1 MAKEIE
7 IRTGNGTVKY
17 KIPVNEIAFEYVSRV
32 LEQNNKFSLPIKGSK
47 NAAGYDFINPEE
59 VTIQPKE
66 IKYVKTGIKALFP
79 DDIVL
84 LLFNRSSNPKKK
96 GLILIN
102 GVGVVDADY
111 YDNEDNEGEI
121 AFAFY
126 NITDNL
132 ITIEKGEKLGQGMF
146 TVYANVTGYNSEAVN
161 ERKGG
166 FGSTGE

>member
-1 MAKEIE
+1 MTNNIK
-7 IRTGNGTVKY
+7 
-17 KIPVNEIAFEYVSRV
+17 FEYVSRV
-32 LEQNNKFSLPIKGSK
+32 LDQNNNFSLPVKGSK

-66 IKYVKTGIKALFP
+66 IKYVKTGIKAMFP
-79 DDIVL
+79 DNIAL

-96 GLILIN
+96 NLILIN

-111 YDNEDNEGEI
+111 YNNEDNEGEI

-126 NITDNL
+126 NISAIPL
-132 ITIEKGEKLGQGMF
+132 TIQKGEKLGQGMF
-146 TVYANVTGYNSEAVN
+146 VKYEDISDYNSENIN

>member
-1 MAKEIE
+1 MSNNIK
-7 IRTGNGTVKY
+7 
-17 KIPVNEIAFEYVSRV
+17 FEYVSRV
-32 LEQNNKFSLPIKGSK
+32 LEQNNNFSLPVKGSK

-66 IKYVKTGIKALFP
+66 IKYVKTGIKAMFP
-79 DDIVL
+79 DNIVL

-96 GLILIN
+96 NLILIN

-111 YDNEDNEGEI
+111 YNNEDNEGEI

-126 NITDNL
+126 NISAIPL
-132 ITIEKGEKLGQGMF
+132 TIQKGEKLGQGMF
-146 TVYANVTGYNSEAVN
+146 IKYEDISDYNSENVN

>member
-1 MAKEIE
+1 MTNNIK
-7 IRTGNGTVKY
+7 
-17 KIPVNEIAFEYVSRV
+17 FEYVSRV
-32 LEQNNKFSLPIKGSK
+32 LEQNNNFSLPVKGSK
-47 NAAGYDFINPEE
+47 KAAGYDFFNPEE

-79 DDIVL
+79 DDMVL

-96 GLILIN
+96 NLILIN

-111 YDNEDNEGEI
+111 YNNEDNEGEI

-126 NITDNL
+126 NISAVPVTL
-132 ITIEKGEKLGQGMF
+132 QKGEKLGQGMF
-146 TVYANVTGYNSEAVN
+146 TIYKDVTNYTDEEVE

-166 FGSTGE
+166 FGSTNG

>member
-1 MAKEIE
+1 MTNNIK
-7 IRTGNGTVKY
+7 
-17 KIPVNEIAFEYVSRV
+17 FEYVSRV
-32 LEQNNKFSLPIKGSK
+32 LEQNNNFSLPVKGSK
-47 NAAGYDFINPEE
+47 KAAGYDFFNPEE

-66 IKYVKTGIKALFP
+66 IKYVKTGIKAMFP
-79 DDIVL
+79 DNIAL

-96 GLILIN
+96 NLILIN

-111 YDNEDNEGEI
+111 YNNEDNEGEI

-126 NITDNL
+126 NISAIPL
-132 ITIEKGEKLGQGMF
+132 TIQKGEKLGQGMF
-146 TVYANVTGYNSEAVN
+146 IKYEDISDYNSENVN

>member
-1 MAKEIE
+1 MNNTQIQ
-7 IRTGNGTVKY
+7 
-17 KIPVNEIAFEYVSRV
+17 FQYVSRLNYIGV
-32 LEQNNKFSLPIKGSK
+32 CEGEIEEYKLPQKGSK
-47 NAAGYDFINPEE
+47 KAAGYDFFNPEE

-79 DDIVL
+79 DDVVL
-84 LLFNRSSNPKKK
+84 LIFNRSSNPKKK

-111 YDNEDNEGEI
+111 FNNEDNEGEI

-126 NITDNL
+126 NITEQP
-132 ITIEKGEKLGQGMF
+132 ITIQKGEKLGQGMF
-146 TVYANVTGYNSEAVN
+146 TIYKDVTNYTDEDVE

-166 FGSTGE
+166 FGSTNG

>member
-1 MAKEIE
+1 MTNNIK
-7 IRTGNGTVKY
+7 
-17 KIPVNEIAFEYVSRV
+17 FEYVSRV
-32 LEQNNKFSLPIKGSK
+32 LEQNNNFSLPVKGSK
-47 NAAGYDFINPEE
+47 KAAGYDFFNPEE

-66 IKYVKTGIKALFP
+66 IKYVKTGIKAMFP
-79 DDIVL
+79 DNIVL

-96 GLILIN
+96 NLILIN

-111 YDNEDNEGEI
+111 YNNEDNEGEI

-126 NITDNL
+126 NIS
-132 ITIEKGEKLGQGMF
+132 TIPVTIQKGEKLGQGMF
-146 TVYANVTGYNSEAVN
+146 TEYKDVSNYNSENVN

>member
-1 MAKEIE
+1 MSNNIK
-7 IRTGNGTVKY
+7 
-17 KIPVNEIAFEYVSRV
+17 FEYVSRV
-32 LEQNNKFSLPIKGSK
+32 LEQNNNFSLPVKGSK

-66 IKYVKTGIKALFP
+66 IKYVKTGIKAMFP
-79 DDIVL
+79 DNIAL

-96 GLILIN
+96 NLILIN

-111 YDNEDNEGEI
+111 YNNEDNEGEI

-126 NITDNL
+126 NISAIPL
-132 ITIEKGEKLGQGMF
+132 TIQKGEKLGQGMF
-146 TVYANVTGYNSEAVN
+146 IKYEDISDYNSENVN

>member
-1 MAKEIE
+1 MTNNIK
-7 IRTGNGTVKY
+7 
-17 KIPVNEIAFEYVSRV
+17 FEYVSRV
-32 LEQNNKFSLPIKGSK
+32 LEQNNNFSLPVKGSK

-66 IKYVKTGIKALFP
+66 IKYVKTGIKAMFP
-79 DDIVL
+79 DNIAL

-96 GLILIN
+96 NLILIN

-111 YDNEDNEGEI
+111 YNNEDNEGEI

-126 NITDNL
+126 NISAIPL
-132 ITIEKGEKLGQGMF
+132 TIQKGEKLGQGMF
-146 TVYANVTGYNSEAVN
+146 VKYEDISDYNSENIN

>member
-1 MAKEIE
+1 MNKD
-7 IRTGNGTVKY
+7 IRFEFVSRLNYYGASEGETVKY
-17 KIPVNEIAFEYVSRV
+17 K
-32 LEQNNKFSLPIKGSK
+32 LPQKGSK
-47 NAAGYDFINPEE
+47 KAAGYDFFNPEE

-79 DDIVL
+79 DDVVL

-126 NITDNL
+126 NITNEP
-132 ITIEKGEKLGQGMF
+132 ITIQKGEKLGQGMF
-146 TVYANVTGYNSEAVN
+146 TIYKDVTNYTDENIE

-166 FGSTGE
+166 FGSTNG

>member
-1 MAKEIE
+1 MTNNIK
-7 IRTGNGTVKY
+7 
-17 KIPVNEIAFEYVSRV
+17 FEYVSRV
-32 LEQNNKFSLPIKGSK
+32 LEQNNNFSLPVKGSK
-47 NAAGYDFINPEE
+47 KAAGYDFFNPEE

-79 DDIVL
+79 DDMVL

-96 GLILIN
+96 NLILIN

-111 YDNEDNEGEI
+111 YNNEDNEGEI

-126 NITDNL
+126 NISAVPVTL
-132 ITIEKGEKLGQGMF
+132 QKGEKLGQGMF
-146 TVYANVTGYNSEAVN
+146 TIYRDVTNYTDEEVE

-166 FGSTGE
+166 FGSTNG

>member
-1 MAKEIE
+1 MTDNIK
-7 IRTGNGTVKY
+7 
-17 KIPVNEIAFEYVSRV
+17 FEYVSRV
-32 LEQNNKFSLPIKGSK
+32 LEQNNNFSLPVKGSK

-66 IKYVKTGIKALFP
+66 IKYVKTGIKAMFP
-79 DDIVL
+79 DNITL

-96 GLILIN
+96 NLILIN

-111 YDNEDNEGEI
+111 YNNEDNEGEI

-126 NITDNL
+126 NISAIPL
-132 ITIEKGEKLGQGMF
+132 TIQKGEKLGQGMF
-146 TVYANVTGYNSEAVN
+146 IKYEDISDYNSENVN

>member
-1 MAKEIE
+1 MTNNIK
-7 IRTGNGTVKY
+7 
-17 KIPVNEIAFEYVSRV
+17 FEYVSRV
-32 LEQNNKFSLPIKGSK
+32 LEQNNNFSLPVKGSK
-47 NAAGYDFINPEE
+47 KAAGYDFFNPEE

-79 DDIVL
+79 DDMVL

-96 GLILIN
+96 NLILIN

-111 YDNEDNEGEI
+111 YNNEDNEGEI

-126 NITDNL
+126 NISAVPVTL
-132 ITIEKGEKLGQGMF
+132 QKGEKLGQGMF
-146 TVYANVTGYNSEAVN
+146 TIYKDVTNYTDEKVE

-166 FGSTGE
+166 FGSTNG